1 MNKNNLSPFKLC
13 LISAHTRQSVHRAKT
28 GRPSGPRAIDD
39 PSRAHRDETEFSY
52 IHVTY
57 TYMSLVIYLFYCTLN
72 CFILFTINSTY
83 FFLSGSYSCH
93 IPQPTHP
100 YLVTFTRT
108 TYTKGEELTPGS
120 AGPSPN
126 RLVVLRIVFNMSRP
140 KGQMPLKKIFVL
152 TVRYF
157 TIITHLCILISFS

>member
-1 MNKNNLSPFKLC
+1 
-13 LISAHTRQSVHRAKT
+13 
-28 GRPSGPRAIDD
+28 
-39 PSRAHRDETEFSY
+39 
-52 IHVTY
+52 
-57 TYMSLVIYLFYCTLN
+57 MSLVIYLFHCTLN

-157 TIITHLCILISFS
+157 TIITHLCILISFSKNIRKLWHSFNLITKNYSKLKEGLKGKRHGI